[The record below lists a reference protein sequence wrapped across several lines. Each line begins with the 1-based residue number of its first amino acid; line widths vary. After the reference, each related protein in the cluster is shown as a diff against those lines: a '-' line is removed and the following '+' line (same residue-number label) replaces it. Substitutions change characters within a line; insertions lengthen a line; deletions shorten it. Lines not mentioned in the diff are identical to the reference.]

1 MWAKIVDWI
10 MRGIVGGFALGG
22 LAGSAML
29 VVTPPVSI
37 GVVSI
42 SAMLAFLS
50 AYVLVACIRPAWA
63 AAFSRMTTVTIGAPL
78 RAVLRLQIFRPF
90 KVATQFAGQIL
101 RKIGDYIER
110 AINWTI
116 ELAGRLIVW
125 GFWAA
130 LAIVAVGAMIAIV
143 FVVADNAAKMPVS
156 VAIIIGAIIIASA
169 VANRR

>member
-1 MWAKIVDWI
+1 MWARIVDWI

-22 LAGSAML
+22 LAGSAAL
-29 VVTPPVSI
+29 LLTPPVSI
-37 GVVSI
+37 GGVSI
-42 SAMLAFLS
+42 SAILAFLS
-50 AYVLVACIRPAWA
+50 AYVLAACIRPAWA
-63 AAFSRMTTVTIGAPL
+63 AAISRTTTTAIGAPF
-78 RAVLRLQIFRPF
+78 RAVLRPQVVRPF
-90 KVATQFAGQIL
+90 KVAAQFVGRPL
-101 RKIGDYIER
+101 SKVGDYIER

-130 LAIVAVGAMIAIV
+130 LGIVAVGAMIAIV